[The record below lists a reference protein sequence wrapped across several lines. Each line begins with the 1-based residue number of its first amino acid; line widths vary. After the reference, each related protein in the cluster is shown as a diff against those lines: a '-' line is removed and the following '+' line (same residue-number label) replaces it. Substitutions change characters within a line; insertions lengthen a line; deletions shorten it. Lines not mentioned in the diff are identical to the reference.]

1 MASLPTLKELAG
13 DIKPVIAYP
22 KSIEFG
28 PVRLDGYML
37 EGGEFRQSVTS
48 TCRALTG
55 LRTSG
60 WLLIPF
66 IAETLALHGET
77 AIESPK
83 ALPLQEDEDM
93 AEGEATPFLLPV
105 ICPGVSG
112 HSSVSYTVNLPA
124 VVEFWKRQAKAG
136 GKYADPAFDLLALSA
151 VHSLER
157 VYQEAFGVE
166 DTRKT
171 QDRLLEWAVKLDAG
185 KHFPL
190 FQGKF
195 HKEFARVTGVAIG
208 HPYARV
214 CLAELVYHRLPGE
227 IYEFLKDIN
236 PMDERGWRQFS
247 HSQFMTDNMHQH
259 MREVVMTVTNQL
271 ANTPS
276 KADDRK
282 AYPALLKRLDKT
294 LPRYKKRGYFAKSAQ
309 QKQQENG

>member
-1 MASLPTLKELAG
+1 MPSLKDLAG
-13 DIKPVIAYP
+13 NTKPVIAYP

-37 EGGEFRQSVTS
+37 ENGEFRQSVTS
-48 TCRALTG
+48 TTRALSG
-55 LRTSG
+55 VDTSG
-60 WLLIPF
+60 WMLTPF
-66 IAETLALHGET
+66 LVSVISQGGNAPEA
-77 AIESPK
+77 PK
-83 ALPLQEDEDM
+83 ALAPQGESTMEQEEV
-93 AEGEATPFLLPV
+93 PFLLPV
-105 ICPGVSG
+105 VCPGVNG
-112 HSSVSYTVNLPA
+112 GNNVRYTINLAA
-124 VVEFWKRQAKAG
+124 VVEFWKQQAKG
-136 GKYADPAFDLLALSA
+136 NGKYSDPAFELLALSA
-151 VHSLER
+151 IHSLER

-214 CLAELVYHRLPGE
+214 CLAELVYHRLPAE

-247 HSQFMTDNMHQH
+247 HSQFMTDNMRQH

-282 AYPALLKRLDKT
+282 AYPELLKRLDKT
-294 LPRYKKRGYFAKSAQ
+294 LPRYKKRGSFKAAQ
-309 QKQQENG
+309 QNQENNG

>member
-1 MASLPTLKELAG
+1 MASLPSLKELAG
-13 DIKPVIAYP
+13 DIKPVVAYP

-37 EGGEFRQSVTS
+37 EDGQFRQSVTS
-48 TCRALTG
+48 TTRAFTG

-60 WLLIPF
+60 WMLIPF

-77 AIESPK
+77 ADKSSK
-83 ALPLQEDEDM
+83 ALLPQTSGRMADE
-93 AEGEATPFLLPV
+93 ETTPFLLPV
-105 ICPGVSG
+105 VCPGVSG
-112 HSSVSYTVNLPA
+112 HGAVAYTINLPA

-136 GKYADPAFDLLALSA
+136 GKYAEPAFDLLALSA

-236 PMDERGWRQFS
+236 PIDERGWRQFS

-276 KADDRK
+276 KADDKK
-282 AYPALLKRLDKT
+282 AYPELLRRLDKT
-294 LPRYKKRGYFAKSAQ
+294 LPRYKKRGQFFKAAQ
-309 QKQQENG
+309 QN